1 MGAVAS
7 GAFVDPKKTIRV
19 MNQWERIINLGFFC
33 IFDHVVPFTSCTL
46 ASKLFYAYHYVIRK
60 NQLGCCRVI

>member
-7 GAFVDPKKTIRV
+7 GAFVDPKKSIRV

-46 ASKLFYAYHYVIRK
+46 ASKLFYA
-60 NQLGCCRVI
+60 